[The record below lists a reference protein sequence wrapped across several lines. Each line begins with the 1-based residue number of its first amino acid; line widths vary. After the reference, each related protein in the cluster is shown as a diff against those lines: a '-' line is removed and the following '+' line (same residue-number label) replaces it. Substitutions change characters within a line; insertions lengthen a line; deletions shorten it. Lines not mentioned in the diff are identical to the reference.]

1 ASILS
6 GKKYILID
14 ELENGLHYEGIEK
27 LLNAILK
34 TNNDVQFFI
43 TTHNLE
49 LLQKLSEILYREK
62 NEKVSVFNIYENK
75 NKQIKSVKLTQEE
88 LISNIEN
95 NNEIRD

>member
-1 ASILS
+1 
-6 GKKYILID
+6 
-14 ELENGLHYEGIEK
+14 
-27 LLNAILK
+27 
-34 TNNDVQFFI
+34 QFFI

>member
-1 ASILS
+1 M
-6 GKKYILID
+6 
-14 ELENGLHYEGIEK
+14 
-27 LLNAILK
+27 
-34 TNNDVQFFI
+34 QFFI

>member
-1 ASILS
+1 
-6 GKKYILID
+6 
-14 ELENGLHYEGIEK
+14 
-27 LLNAILK
+27 
-34 TNNDVQFFI
+34 
-43 TTHNLE
+43 THNLE

>member
-1 ASILS
+1 
-6 GKKYILID
+6 
-14 ELENGLHYEGIEK
+14 
-27 LLNAILK
+27 
-34 TNNDVQFFI
+34 NDVQFFI

>member
-1 ASILS
+1 MW
-6 GKKYILID
+6 KKYILID

-62 NEKVSVFNIYENK
+62 MKKYQCLIYMRTKTNK
-75 NKQIKSVKLTQEE
+75 
-88 LISNIEN
+88 
-95 NNEIRD
+95 

>member
-1 ASILS
+1 ILS